1 MKRYLLILCLVFIVI
16 TTSLFLFSQNSR
28 KEDEVQ
34 WSSSYSSVL
43 NLPQGDISLLVADT
57 EESRIRGLSGISS
70 MKEDTAL
77 LFVFDRPGY
86 YGIWMKDML
95 FSIDIIWLNENFE
108 VIHIEKNVSPDT
120 YPKTF
125 SAQKMSSFVIEAN
138 TGFCEKN
145 DIFVGKKL
153 LLSKKTIQS

>member
-1 MKRYLLILCLVFIVI
+1 MKRIIFLPIVFLCCIAISYSVFLYI
-16 TTSLFLFSQNSR
+16 SSR
-28 KEDEVQ
+28 VDTPT
-34 WSSSYSSVL
+34 YSSVL
-43 NLPQGDISLLVADT
+43 NLPKGDISLLVADT

-95 FSIDIIWLNENFE
+95 FSLDIIWLDENFE